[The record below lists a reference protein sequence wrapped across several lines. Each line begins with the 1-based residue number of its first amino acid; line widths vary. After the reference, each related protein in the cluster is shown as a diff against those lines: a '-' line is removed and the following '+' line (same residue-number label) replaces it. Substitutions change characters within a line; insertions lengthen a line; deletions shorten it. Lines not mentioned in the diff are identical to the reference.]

1 MRRRHLVILALV
13 AMLAGAALPGRT
25 ADKKDDVTAIGDVL
39 GRFGDDVIA
48 QS

>member
-1 MRRRHLVILALV
+1 V
-13 AMLAGAALPGRT
+13 AIPPLT
-25 ADKKDDVTAIGDVL
+25 YDVTAIGDTL